1 MVAAIISEGKPW
13 AIWKTVT
20 PEGWGLTEVVPSGY
34 GSVEDQIFSAKNYFL
49 SYFAGFSATSQQ
61 WRVRGMVSSSW
72 SFTFSKRPF
81 CQVALLLLI
90 IFFKSWGKELN
101 QFRPPSSSNGL
112 CLLFCLYPIQLQP
125 CVWTQRSCWS
135 ISWRWYKNVA
145 FIRPP
150 SPGQC
155 PRTGGWTYTVPKILR
170 TYTMTHVRVN
180 ILMEQMQQV

>member
-112 CLLFCLYPIQLQP
+112 CLLFCLYFWAVFSIYFMSPWHARKFFVWKIVNLIFLQ
-125 CVWTQRSCWS
+125 
-135 ISWRWYKNVA
+135 A
-145 FIRPP
+145 FQD
-150 SPGQC
+150 S
-155 PRTGGWTYTVPKILR
+155 
-170 TYTMTHVRVN
+170 
-180 ILMEQMQQV
+180 